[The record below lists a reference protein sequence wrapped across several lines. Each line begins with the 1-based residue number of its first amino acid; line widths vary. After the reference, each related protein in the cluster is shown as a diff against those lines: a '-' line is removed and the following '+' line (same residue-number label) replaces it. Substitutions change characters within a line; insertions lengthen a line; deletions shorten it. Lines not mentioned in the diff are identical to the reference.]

1 MWSPGPPSQTMT
13 ITSFNPASARAPGD
27 AIGGITLTIVGS
39 GFPSTALVWL
49 YWQNEPVIKASNVVV
64 QGTNL
69 ITCHLDLSG
78 WTGPKNF
85 TVGVASTDL
94 QNATSATT
102 LFTLS

>member
-1 MWSPGPPSQTMT
+1 MS
-13 ITSFNPASARAPGD
+13 ITSFTPSMACAPGD
-27 AIGGITLTIVGS
+27 AISSVNLTIIGS

-49 YWQNEPVIKASNVVV
+49 YWQNEPVIKATNVVV

-69 ITCHLDLSG
+69 INCTLDISG

-94 QNATSATT
+94 QDAISATT
-102 LFTLS
+102 LFTLT